1 MPLARG
7 QAAVW
12 GLAKMIHA
20 DGFRAVGPDWSKD
33 ASPSDLEVEGVK
45 WEVKSILRDDEY
57 VSVSRRPLYRSDAAM
72 LAVVRII
79 ESPRDAVVQEVGML
93 RICDIPDASACVDE
107 DDAVLGQAFFRLPL
121 RNLGPIFT

>member
-12 GLAKMIHA
+12 GLAKMIRA
-20 DGFRAVGPDWSKD
+20 DGFLASDPDWSED
-33 ASPSDLEVEGVK
+33 ALPSDLEVEGVK
-45 WEVKSILRDDEY
+45 WEVKSILRGDEY
-57 VSVSRRPLYRSDAAM
+57 VSVSRRPLHRSDAAM
-72 LAVVRII
+72 LAVVRIV

-93 RICDIPDASACVDE
+93 RICDIPD

-121 RNLGPIFT
+121 QNLGPIFT